1 MAVTVFS
8 IHKTSVENK
17 LGNIS
22 RQLGDRRTP
31 SRSITAVVNSI
42 DRSTEDRAPNRCLP
56 FDGIGARHPG

>member
-31 SRSITAVVNSI
+31 SRSVSPLQSLAVIHSVI
-42 DRSTEDRAPNRCLP
+42 P
-56 FDGIGARHPG
+56 